1 MKTPLQIQTEIALQ
15 PFFETPWGLAQAC
28 EHFEHS
34 LELMRIVVDKTE
46 VASPYHKEAPRGLA
60 DPLWSVFSYRSQNG
74 DVKHMNMNTW
84 GCGYALTAEEVA
96 GALRVGLPFETR
108 KGIAAKNVL
117 SYSIRDQFR
126 KDSTP
131 YRHTPGI
138 AHDPKSGLTEFN
150 WTHARMIV
158 AEEFKH
164 LMPVW
169 EPSKVTGKLGLVTTC
184 YARIGGLAVYA

>member
-60 DPLWSVFSYRSQNG
+60 DPLWSVFSYRSPNG
-74 DVKHMNMNTW
+74 DVKHMNMNTF
-84 GCGYALTAEEVA
+84 GCCYALTAEEIA
-96 GALRVGLPFETR
+96 LALRYDLPFETR
-108 KGIAAKNVL
+108 KGTAAKNAL
-117 SYSIRDQFR
+117 AFAIRDQFV

-131 YRHTPGI
+131 HRNTSGI

-150 WTHARMIV
+150 WTSARMIV

-164 LMPVW
+164 LTPEW
-169 EPSKVTGKLGLVTTC
+169 KPNKATGAVELVTTC
-184 YARIGGLAVYA
+184 FARIGGLAVYV